1 MREIEMNQVRDGNPG
16 ARRASERGGSR
27 FNFLVFVVVIA
38 VVAYAGYQ
46 YVPVAY
52 QASQLK
58 VFMDDTVNKAVIT
71 DKNAAWAEDQIRKN
85 LVNYGAP
92 PNALVTVAIREA
104 RLEAHVEYIIPVPLL
119 ITTYNYKFDHT
130 ARSTNFMAGGG

>member
-1 MREIEMNQVRDGNPG
+1 MNQVRDENPS
-16 ARRASERGGSR
+16 ARWASERGGSR
-27 FNFLVFVVVIA
+27 FNLLVVVVVIA
-38 VVAYAGYQ
+38 AVAYAGYQ

-52 QASQLK
+52 QGSQLK
-58 VFMDDTVNKAVIT
+58 VFMDDTVNNAVIT

-92 PNALVTVAIREA
+92 PDALITVITREA

-119 ITTYNYKFDHT
+119 VTTYNYKFDHT
-130 ARSTNFMAGGG
+130 ARSTNLMSGRG

>member
-1 MREIEMNQVRDGNPG
+1 MNQVRDGNPS

-27 FNFLVFVVVIA
+27 FNLLVVVVVIVA
-38 VVAYAGYQ
+38 GAYAGYQ

-58 VFMDDTVNKAVIT
+58 VFMDDTVNNAVIT

-92 PNALVTVAIREA
+92 PDALVTVATREA
-104 RLEAHVEYIIPVPLL
+104 RLEAHVEYSIPIPL
-119 ITTYNYKFDHT
+119 IVTTYTYKFDHT
-130 ARSTNFMAGGG
+130 ARSTNFMSGRG